1 MAKARA
7 NPEGASRSELVDE
20 RGAAPYVPGRV
31 SLAAMRDAIDSCRGC
46 ELFRDATQGVFGEG
60 RKGAELMLV
69 GEQPGDAEDR
79 DGAPFVGPAGAI
91 LDEALEEAGIDRGA
105 AYVTN
110 AVKHFKWRP
119 RGNRRIHQTPRAGE
133 IDACRPWLEA
143 EIKAVS
149 PRAVVAMGATAA
161 RSVFGTKVKVMR
173 DRGRLLES
181 PYAEIAAV
189 TIHPSAVLRQRDKEA
204 RADALGSL
212 VADLTLVSSSLS
224 A

>member
-1 MAKARA
+1 MPKAADPTGNR
-7 NPEGASRSELVDE
+7 SRPPVDE
-20 RGAAPYVPGRV
+20 RGAEPYVPKRP
-31 SLAAMRDAIDSCRGC
+31 SLTAMREAIDACRGC

-60 RKGAELMLV
+60 RKSAELMLV

-79 DGAPFVGPAGAI
+79 EGAPFVGPAGSI
-91 LDEALEEAGIDRGA
+91 LDRALEEAGIDRSN

-133 IDACRPWLEA
+133 IEACRPWLEA
-143 EIKAVS
+143 ELKAVS

-181 PYAEIAAV
+181 PHAEIAAV
-189 TIHPSAVLRQRDKEA
+189 TIHPSAVLRQRDKEM

>member
-1 MAKARA
+1 VA
-7 NPEGASRSELVDE
+7 GQASDADGQAVDQ
-20 RGAAPYVPGRV
+20 RGAAPFIPETG
-31 SLAAMRDAIDSCRGC
+31 SLTAMRKTIDSCRGC

-60 RKGAELMLV
+60 PKSAELMLV

-79 DGAPFVGPAGAI
+79 EGAPFVGPAGSI
-91 LDEALEEAGIDRGA
+91 LDRALEQAGIDRGS

-119 RGNRRIHQTPRAGE
+119 RGSRRIHQTPRAGE
-133 IDACRPWLEA
+133 IEACRPWLEA
-143 EIKAVS
+143 EIEAVS

-161 RSVFGTKVKVMR
+161 RSVFGTKVKVMS

-181 PYAEIAAV
+181 PHAEIAAV
-189 TIHPSAVLRQRDKEA
+189 TLHPSAVLRQRDKEA
-204 RADALGSL
+204 RADALGAL
-212 VADLTLVSSSLS
+212 IADLKLVSSSLS